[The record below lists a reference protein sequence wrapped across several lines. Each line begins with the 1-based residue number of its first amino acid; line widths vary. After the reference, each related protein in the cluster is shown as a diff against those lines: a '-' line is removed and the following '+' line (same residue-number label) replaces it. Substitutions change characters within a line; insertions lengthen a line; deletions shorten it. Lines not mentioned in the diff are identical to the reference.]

1 MTKFRQRR
9 SIDIG
14 IKSHVIHT
22 TSLLQWRQ
30 YIDSPPFLLGTS
42 VQYAAVVRWGRGGH
56 AGGSKGGDSQGGVSR
71 GWRAV
76 RFEEGGDGGED
87 SMRCPWRLF
96 FVGRIRWGERCRLDD
111 FEGGGSD
118 GETGVCAGG
127 LIAVVVLGGGIRV
140 VVVVGGNDAS
150 DGG

>member
-22 TSLLQWRQ
+22 TSLLQRRQ

-42 VQYAAVVRWGRGGH
+42 VQDAAVVRWGRGGH
-56 AGGSKGGDSQGGVSR
+56 AGGSKGGNSQGGVAR

-76 RFEEGGDGGED
+76 RFEEGGDGGDD

-96 FVGRIRWGERCRLDD
+96 FVGRREGCRLDD

-118 GETGVCAGG
+118 GETDFCAGG
-127 LIAVVVLGGGIRV
+127 WITVVVVLGGGIRV
-140 VVVVGGNDAS
+140 VVMGGGNDAS